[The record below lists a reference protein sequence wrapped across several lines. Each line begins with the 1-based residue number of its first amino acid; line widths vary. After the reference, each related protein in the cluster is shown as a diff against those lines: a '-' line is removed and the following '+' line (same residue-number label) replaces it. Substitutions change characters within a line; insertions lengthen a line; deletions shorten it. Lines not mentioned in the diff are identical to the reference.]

1 MYIHSGLVLFFSI
14 SYLILGITVIYQN
27 KKIDKLKD
35 EIEQTEK
42 EQWLI

>member
-14 SYLILGITVIYQN
+14 SYLILGITLIYQN

-42 EQWLI
+42 EQWIN